1 MTIALSNLCYNCILT
16 EEASSVAC
24 NCKKV
29 ISLFTSTTTFS
40 RIPITVNVWT
50 AFNKAGATTLRSYKV
65 DLHANALQIFFEWP
79 LRQLGLA

>member
-1 MTIALSNLCYNCILT
+1 MMCLQNRKTLTILKAKRRKCMTIALSNLCYNCILT

-40 RIPITVNVWT
+40 RIPITVNV
-50 AFNKAGATTLRSYKV
+50 
-65 DLHANALQIFFEWP
+65 
-79 LRQLGLA
+79 